1 MGGCVQHGNCGGFDS
16 LHRKGPCRD
25 QRAGCLTSWRE
36 LPVAAFLPRHAM
48 SSPGAGPLCRASC
61 PPSAHLK
68 CKQLLQGDILRE
80 GYLQIYFCVQTL
92 SPGIVRRDDGMQ
104 PWSRRTCTERWCT
117 LQLWP
122 CHFSFPPDCLP
133 PGISWS
139 TPGGISIRAWR
150 GFSGI
155 LSLGFAS
162 VSRQQGLLHSV
173 PRSQMQKNAQVAR

>member
-25 QRAGCLTSWRE
+25 RRAGRLTTWRE
-36 LPVAAFLPRHAM
+36 LPGESCQPRHAM

-68 CKQLLQGDILRE
+68 CKQPLHGDILRE
-80 GYLQIYFCVQTL
+80 GYLQIYFCVQTP

-117 LQLWP
+117 LRLWP
-122 CHFSFPPDCLP
+122 ATFLFLLTVCLLASHGVPQEGFPFAHGEDSLAFCRWVSLRCPGSKACSTVCPDRRC
-133 PGISWS
+133 
-139 TPGGISIRAWR
+139 RKMR
-150 GFSGI
+150 
-155 LSLGFAS
+155 
-162 VSRQQGLLHSV
+162 R
-173 PRSQMQKNAQVAR
+173 